1 MSKNMS
7 MNVVSLLSTLEK
19 RHDMGELDS
28 LHWDVLI
35 AVMEAQRASKSMTN
49 QNLVDCKFTSRSS
62 TYRKIADMRKLG
74 ILAENGTKAFA
85 IWNWAPR
92 RMPFRGSGNSP
103 QKLASFRLGFFLG
116 LPSGL

>member
-74 ILAENGTKAFA
+74 ILAEKWDKGICNLELGPKAHAFFEEA
-85 IWNWAPR
+85 ATALK
-92 RMPFRGSGNSP
+92 S
-103 QKLASFRLGFFLG
+103 LALSE
-116 LPSGL
+116 